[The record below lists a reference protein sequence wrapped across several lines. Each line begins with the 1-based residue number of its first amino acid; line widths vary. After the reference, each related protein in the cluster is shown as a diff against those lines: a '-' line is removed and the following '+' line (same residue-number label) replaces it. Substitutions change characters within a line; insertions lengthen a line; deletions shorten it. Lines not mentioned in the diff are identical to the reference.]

1 VIIHHAITEAGA
13 EILLEAF
20 HAHAQEVL
28 PEVSVRS
35 ISMTAL
41 TTRVITTL
49 HALMDMINIHVLVRL
64 ALRVTYVKPTLVSI
78 SLVFVMSLK
87 KIGPRLSICF
97 T

>member
-1 VIIHHAITEAGA
+1 V
-13 EILLEAF
+13 ILLEAF

-49 HALMDMINIHVLVRL
+49 HALMDMINIVVLVRL

-78 SLVFVMSLK
+78 QLSLVFVMS
-87 KIGPRLSICF
+87 
-97 T
+97 